1 MQCAVV
7 EFARSVLRL
16 EDANSTEFDQT
27 TGHPVIW
34 MMEEQHSVRER
45 GGTMRLG
52 SWPCAL
58 TAGTM
63 AREAYAVEQIAERH
77 RHRYE
82 FNNVYRGDFEEN
94 GLVATGTSP
103 DGTIVEI
110 IELTDHP
117 WFVAVQ
123 FHPEFKSK
131 PTQAHPLFR
140 EFVAAA
146 LRQRGTSRT
155 SSGAELDSRAGGS

>member
-1 MQCAVV
+1 
-7 EFARSVLRL
+7 
-16 EDANSTEFDQT
+16 
-27 TGHPVIW
+27 
-34 MMEEQHSVRER
+34 
-45 GGTMRLG
+45 MRLG
-52 SWPCAL
+52 SWPCSLAP
-58 TAGTM
+58 GGM
-63 AREAYAVEQIAERH
+63 AHGAYGVEQIAERH

-82 FNNVYRGDFEEN
+82 FNNAYRGQFEDK

-110 IELTDHP
+110 VELVDHP

-140 EFVAAA
+140 EFVAAS
-146 LRQRGTSRT
+146 LRKRGTSRT
-155 SSGAELDSRAGGS
+155 GTGIEAEARAVVV